1 MTETAPIRVPLA
13 TRDQLRLIA
22 AQDGVTIPMA
32 ISRVVADAMWRRAFA
47 AEREPARLD
56 AANPEAVAEDA
67 EWDEISDDGLD

>member
-22 AQDGVTIPMA
+22 AQDGVTIPTA

-47 AEREPARLD
+47 AEREAARLD
-56 AANPEAVAEDA
+56 AANPAAVTEDA
-67 EWDEISDDGLD
+67 EWDETSDDGLD